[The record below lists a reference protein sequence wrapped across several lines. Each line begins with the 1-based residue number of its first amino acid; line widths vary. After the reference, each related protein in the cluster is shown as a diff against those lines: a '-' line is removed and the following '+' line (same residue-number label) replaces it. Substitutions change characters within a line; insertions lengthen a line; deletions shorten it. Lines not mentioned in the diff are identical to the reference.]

1 MLNSYVVIVFALIN
15 LIISN
20 LTSLSWRCYVHSL
33 APLTI
38 NILTYL
44 NNVLFQTYNL
54 LISLLCLAML
64 VKYSWGTIGSLSAVI
79 YPLAILTLL
88 MVEGILVAIAG
99 VRLLFVLKY
108 QWISS
113 QAYEQLG
120 RRILLIVFACAAG
133 LTAVASVVIFQ
144 PGTSGKLIAEPNKQR
159 VNILVT
165 AIFLGANLCVL
176 LSYISCR
183 HRRRIR
189 QKGRQRS
196 SMHGWGTELM
206 QFHALLEIYHQDDL
220 KKRMNRTTDTLQNI
234 CSFKN
239 FSSNHPCCYVN
250 D

>member
-133 LTAVASVVIFQ
+133 LTAVASVVIFRQIDRRTKQAACQHSGDRHLSGGQ
-144 PGTSGKLIAEPNKQR
+144 PVRA
-159 VNILVT
+159 
-165 AIFLGANLCVL
+165 
-176 LSYISCR
+176 
-183 HRRRIR
+183 
-189 QKGRQRS
+189 
-196 SMHGWGTELM
+196 
-206 QFHALLEIYHQDDL
+206 ALLHQ
-220 KKRMNRTTDTLQNI
+220 LQA
-234 CSFKN
+234 
-239 FSSNHPCCYVN
+239 
-250 D
+250 